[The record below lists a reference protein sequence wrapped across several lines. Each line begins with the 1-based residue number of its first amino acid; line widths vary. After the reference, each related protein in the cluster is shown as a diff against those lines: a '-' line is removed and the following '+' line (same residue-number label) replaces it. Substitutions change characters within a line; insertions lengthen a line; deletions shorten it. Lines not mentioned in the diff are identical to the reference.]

1 VKEKFLMVHPIG
13 LKVKMITTEY
23 GSKYFLKWLQDG
35 YVCVAKINGYEVSI
49 TDIDE
54 KTII

>member
-1 VKEKFLMVHPIG
+1 MVHPIG